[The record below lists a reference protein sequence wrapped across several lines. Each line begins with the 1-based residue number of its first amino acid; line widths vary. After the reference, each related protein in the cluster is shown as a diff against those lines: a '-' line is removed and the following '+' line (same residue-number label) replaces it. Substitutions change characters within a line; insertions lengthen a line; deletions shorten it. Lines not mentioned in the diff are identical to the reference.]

1 MTADLTSR
9 ITREQVSIAGHV
21 PIRRVYPML
30 RPFAVE
36 SVDEDVYWICAPN
49 ASLAKAYVR
58 DRRIMKGLGGALPK
72 IIPIPM
78 RPETL

>member
-9 ITREQVSIAGHV
+9 ITREQVPIADA
-21 PIRRVYPML
+21 PARRAYPVL

-36 SVDEDVYWICAPN
+36 SVDEDVYWVCAPN